1 MHSRRR
7 CSRSSMAATEV
18 WRRRLVR
25 LLGCAAMVL
34 LAGCATRALDFP
46 RTPSVALDDPA
57 ASTLLAQAR
66 EASAAHAGQSGMLL
80 LDEGAEA
87 FAARA
92 MMAMRAERTLDVQSY
107 IVHDGLTT
115 RVLMQLVLA
124 AAERGVRVRILL
136 DDTAS
141 RGNDFGV
148 ATLSAHPNIEVRLFN
163 PMYGGRR
170 SVIGSSMAMLTQL
183 NRLHRR
189 MHNKLWVAD
198 NAIAVTGGRNLGDEY
213 FGAARDINFADIDLL
228 ALGPVAGELSASFD
242 AYWNSPNAVPVEA
255 FVTRRPDE
263 DDLRRLRTRL
273 QAWVASDAVQSSDY
287 LVRLRERQG
296 GGFLAL
302 DDDSLS
308 WGEAH
313 ALWDDPA
320 KVNASGVPPD
330 EQLLAT
336 SLAPLFDDARQ
347 AITLVSAYFVPGDRG
362 VRLLGD
368 LAARGV
374 SVRVLTNS
382 LQATDVPFVYG
393 AYVDSREPLLAAG
406 VGLYE
411 LKPFSH
417 ERTLRNRYGIWGSSG
432 ASLHTKAMV
441 FDRRVAFVGSFNLDP
456 RSRLWNTEV
465 GVIARSEQL
474 AAELDDVLGEAFDPA
489 SSYRLALE
497 GKVVRHYTRDAD
509 GEFGVRRP
517 KASPWR
523 RLQAWVVD
531 TFGPDRMM

>member
-1 MHSRRR
+1 MRWPQ
-7 CSRSSMAATEV
+7 AGLP
-18 WRRRLVR
+18 WWLLVAV
-25 LLGCAAMVL
+25 C
-34 LAGCATRALDFP
+34 LAGCATRAPDYP
-46 RTPSVALDDPA
+46 RTPSHALTDPS

-80 LDEGAEA
+80 LADGAEA

-115 RVLMQLVLA
+115 RVLMHLVLA

-163 PMYGGRR
+163 PMYSGRR
-170 SVIGSSMAMLTQL
+170 NVVGSSVAMLTQL

-213 FGAARDINFADIDLL
+213 FGAASKVNFADIDLL
-228 ALGPVAGELSASFD
+228 AMGPVASELSASFD
-242 AYWNSPNAVPVEA
+242 AYWNSPNAIPVEA
-255 FVTRRPDE
+255 FLVRRPDE
-263 DDLRRLRTRL
+263 AHLRRLRTRI
-273 QAWVASDAVQSSDY
+273 QAYVASDAVQSSEF

-296 GGFLAL
+296 GGFLVL
-302 DDDSLS
+302 DDTSLA
-308 WGEAH
+308 WGA
-313 ALWDDPA
+313 ARAVWDDPA

-330 EQLLAT
+330 EHLLAT
-336 SLAPLFDDARQ
+336 GLEPLFAEARRTV
-347 AITLVSAYFVPGDRG
+347 TLVSAYFVPGERG
-362 VRLLGD
+362 VRMLGD
-368 LAARGV
+368 LSRRGV

-406 VGLYE
+406 VGLFE

-417 ERTLRNRYGIWGSSG
+417 ERTLRSRYGIWGASG

-465 GVIARSEQL
+465 GVIATSEQL
-474 AAELDDVLGEAFDPA
+474 AAQLEDVLGEGFDLS

-497 GKVVRHYTRDAD
+497 NDVVRHYTRDAR